1 MPYARLASGGWLAR
15 AGRESNP
22 LDSINEFPLSS
33 FPSSQAYPGDRKA
46 TLMYFSV
53 PTQRASSLVWRSTN
67 TISAIAAQRE
77 CGHDQS
83 RMTMTLRAA

>member
-67 TISAIAAQRE
+67 TISAIAAQKGNAVMINRE
-77 CGHDQS
+77 
-83 RMTMTLRAA
+83 